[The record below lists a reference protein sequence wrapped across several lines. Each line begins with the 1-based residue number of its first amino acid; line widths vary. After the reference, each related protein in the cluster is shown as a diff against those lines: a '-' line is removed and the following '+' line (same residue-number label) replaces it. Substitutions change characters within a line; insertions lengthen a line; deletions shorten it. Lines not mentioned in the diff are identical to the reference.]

1 MLVVASPFHFQ
12 LDFQL
17 LVWFPHT
24 EEFRALPA
32 TLMIN
37 YEHKDTILKSC
48 GKSDYIGRVLS
59 ARTKMRQ
66 M

>member
-1 MLVVASPFHFQ
+1 MLVVVSPFHFQ
-12 LDFQL
+12 LVFQL

-32 TLMIN
+32 MLIIS
-37 YEHKDTILKSC
+37 YENKHRILKSC
-48 GKSDYIGRVLS
+48 GKSDYMERVLS
-59 ARTKMRQ
+59 AITKKRQ